1 MIDYKR
7 AKILSVDFSGG
18 RTHDFKLFKQSKLPL
33 SAHTLVITDKGYQGI
48 KKIHEN
54 SIHPIKRRKKNPLSE
69 AQKAYNRLVCR
80 LRFVIERVNGILK
93 RFRILSSRYRNAPS
107 NFINTFYL
115 ICGLYNFQ
123 CPM

>member
-1 MIDYKR
+1 MISSY
-7 AKILSVDFSGG
+7 LSKVNF
-18 RTHDFKLFKQSKLPL
+18 RCQNIQF
-33 SAHTLVITDKGYQGI
+33 
-48 KKIHEN
+48 
-54 SIHPIKRRKKNPLSE
+54 SE

-107 NFINTFYL
+107 NFINTFSL